1 MMNLNP
7 HASADYLPVS
17 VLRPV
22 GLASGESRVSEE
34 QLVRKI
40 RVPARTDV
48 ESPVP
53 SLKVYPLYAPE
64 QLAELV
70 EAYSA
75 LDLSDEMRE
84 RHIDLL
90 NHVQRD
96 LRSHEVVR
104 ADASGALQGF
114 VTIRRGI
121 EYVSSQDGSPIV
133 VRMIHDVLDTFEN
146 AEGVLDVITAAST
159 VMVLSDV
166 YHLHRSASDIA
177 ADAIG
182 SPWDDDDFSL
192 EGKSEEVPSVRVECH
207 IKGRAGAQDEFV
219 RALGETIETY
229 SGHLGDFDEVSGM
242 AGPAYVVG
250 PFFPGIWFT
259 EDQVEQRQ
267 DTHEDLRRREILR
280 TASLI
285 AYSDIRRVRPNGD
298 RTILPGLRVPTLVAE
313 YASPEV
319 MDIASLALDP
329 NELHPATVFG
339 TDLSDIRMAQI
350 NVADLQDRSY
360 CAFVG
365 IRRTLSLILEAG
377 FMSPLL
383 LDIRVCHTLGSAYL
397 DDIAERIAEIMMEQ
411 AVSDLTSLTTSLA
424 GYEGQI
430 QVRFRVPEHLLQAAE
445 DVVSEDWPQARQAV
459 PERSQGHEFL
469 TPIVMEDKL
478 WPHQGE
484 PYVPTLLFRPMPSEI
499 EVESEPLYFAV
510 EELCNRMIDDVD
522 AEVER
527 IEVLR
532 FQEDGADWIEIE
544 ELAPFACV
552 EPFLLLRA
560 WVKGV
565 ALPAIVSTLTMK
577 TETLQNFRMADL
589 VRDFAHTLGSLEYDW
604 TMPAPMPASVTDLT
618 DAARKI
624 FSRSEIFVAPLYLV
638 ALATDHSYMIFGDDL
653 GLDGREQI
661 ARCCQLAEGGDAQF
675 AEVFLGPPS
684 TEFMV
689 AVRDDLR
696 VGRREGVEAV
706 LATFLAR
713 RVHQLLESGEGDESS
728 ALVSFLA
735 RLYVRK
741 ALGPPE
747 VDFVEI
753 AKAEDLIED
762 LGSADLSP
770 IDPETLRAIIGS
782 ARAFTPPPNGAPIYA
797 VTAAIAEAY
806 ENLLDE
812 LYKKPTSV

>member
-1 MMNLNP
+1 MDPNYESP
-7 HASADYLPVS
+7 ADILPVT

-22 GLASGESRVSEE
+22 GLASAQSRLSEE
-34 QLVRKI
+34 QFLQKI
-40 RVPARTDV
+40 QVPARTDV
-48 ESPVP
+48 ESPVE
-53 SLKVYPLYAPE
+53 SLEVYPLYEPE
-64 QLAELV
+64 QMAELV

-75 LDLSDEMRE
+75 LELSDETKE

-90 NHVQRD
+90 SHVQRD
-96 LRSHEVVR
+96 LRTHAVVR
-104 ADASGALQGF
+104 ADAAGVLQGF

-121 EYVSSQDGSPIV
+121 EYVSSQNGNPTVI
-133 VRMIHDVLDTFEN
+133 RMIHDVLDTFEN
-146 AEGVLDVITAAST
+146 AEGVLEVITAACT

-177 ADAIG
+177 ADVAG
-182 SPWDDDDFSL
+182 APWEDDDFGL
-192 EGKSEEVPSVRVECH
+192 EGLSEEVSSVRVECH

-229 SGHLGDFDEVSGM
+229 SGHLGDFDELSGM

-259 EDQVEQRQ
+259 EDQAQQGQ

-285 AYSDIRRVRPNGD
+285 AYSDIRRVRPNED
-298 RTILPGLRVPTLVAE
+298 RTILPGLRIPTLVAE

-329 NELHPATVFG
+329 NEPHPATVFG

-350 NVADLQDRSY
+350 SVAELQDRSY

-365 IRRTLSLILEAG
+365 IRRTLSLTLEAG
-377 FMSPLL
+377 FMSPLM
-383 LDIRVCHTLGSAYL
+383 LDIKVCHTLGSAYL

-424 GYEGQI
+424 GYEGRI
-430 QVRFRVPEHLLQAAE
+430 QVRFRVPEHLLQATE
-445 DVVSEDWPQARQAV
+445 DVVSEDWHQARQAV

-469 TPIVMEDKL
+469 TPIVMEDRL

-499 EVESEPLYFAV
+499 EIEREPLYFAV

-532 FQEDGADWIEIE
+532 LQEDGIDWIELE

-589 VRDFAHTLGSLEYDW
+589 VRDFAHTLGSNEYDW
-604 TMPAPMPASVTDLT
+604 TRPLPLPSSVTELT
-618 DAARKI
+618 EAARKI
-624 FSRSEIFVAPLYLV
+624 FRRSEIYVAPLYLV
-638 ALATDHSYMIFGDDL
+638 TLAADQSYMIFGDDL
-653 GLDGREQI
+653 DLDGREQI
-661 ARCCQLAEGGDAQF
+661 ARCCQLSEGSDGQF
-675 AEVFLGPPS
+675 AEPFLGPPS

-696 VGRREGVEAV
+696 VGQRKGVEAV

-713 RVHQLLESGEGDESS
+713 RVHELLESGEGNESS

-735 RLYVRK
+735 RLYVRT

-747 VDFVEI
+747 MDFGEI
-753 AKAEDLIED
+753 AKAEDLIEEFE
-762 LGSADLSP
+762 SAGLDP
-770 IDPETLRAIIGS
+770 VDPELLRSVIG
-782 ARAFTPPPNGAPIYA
+782 ARRSLTPPIGGAPIYA
-797 VTAAIAEAY
+797 ITAAIAEAY
-806 ENLLDE
+806 EDLLEE
-812 LYKKPTSV
+812 L

>member
-1 MMNLNP
+1 MNDPNP
-7 HASADYLPVS
+7 QTAAEFLPVS

-22 GLASGESRVSEE
+22 GLASDRHRLSEE
-34 QLVRKI
+34 QLVQKI
-40 RVPARTDV
+40 KVPARTDV

-53 SLKVYPLYAPE
+53 SFAVYPLYEPD
-64 QLAELV
+64 QLGELI

-75 LDLSDEMRE
+75 LELSEEMRE

-96 LRSHEVVR
+96 LRTHAVVR
-104 ADASGALQGF
+104 ADASGVLQGF

-121 EYVSSQDGSPIV
+121 EYVSSRDGSPIV
-133 VRMIHDVLDTFEN
+133 IRMIHDVLDTFEN
-146 AEGVLDVITAAST
+146 AHGVLDVITAACT

-177 ADAIG
+177 SDVAG
-182 SPWDDDDFSL
+182 VPWEHDDFSP
-192 EGKSEEVPSVRVECH
+192 EGESEEVPSVRVECH

-259 EDQVEQRQ
+259 EDQAQQGQ

-285 AYSDIRRVRPNGD
+285 AYSDIRRVRPNED
-298 RTILPGLRVPTLVAE
+298 RTILPGLRIPTLVAE

-329 NELHPATVFG
+329 NEPHPATVFG

-365 IRRTLSLILEAG
+365 IRRTLSLTLEAG
-377 FMSPLL
+377 FMSPLM
-383 LDIRVCHTLGSAYL
+383 LDIKVCHTLGSAYL
-397 DDIAERIAEIMMEQ
+397 DDIAQRIAEIMMEQ

-424 GYEGQI
+424 GYEGRI
-430 QVRFRVPEHLLQAAE
+430 QVRFRVPEHLLQATE
-445 DVVSEDWPQARQAV
+445 DVVSEDWSQARQAV
-459 PERSQGHEFL
+459 PERSPGHEFL
-469 TPIVMEDKL
+469 TPIVVKDRL

-484 PYVPTLLFRPMPSEI
+484 PYAPTLLFRPMPSEI
-499 EVESEPLYFAV
+499 EVEREPLYFAV

-532 FQEDGADWIEIE
+532 LQEDGVDWIELE

-589 VRDFAHTLGSLEYDW
+589 VRDFAHTLGSNEYDW
-604 TMPAPMPASVTDLT
+604 ARPLPLPSSVTELT
-618 DAARKI
+618 EAARKI
-624 FSRSEIFVAPLYLV
+624 FRRSEIYVAPLYLV
-638 ALATDHSYMIFGDDL
+638 ALAADQSYMIFGDDL
-653 GLDGREQI
+653 DLDGREQI
-661 ARCCQLAEGGDAQF
+661 ARCCQLSEGSDANF
-675 AEVFLGPPS
+675 AEPLLGPPS

-696 VGRREGVEAV
+696 VGQRKGVDAV

-713 RVHQLLESGEGDESS
+713 RVHELLESGEGSKSS
-728 ALVSFLA
+728 ALVSVLA
-735 RLYVRK
+735 RIYIRK

-747 VDFVEI
+747 IDFVEI
-753 AKAEDLIED
+753 AQAEDLIED
-762 LGSADLSP
+762 LEAADLSP
-770 IDPETLRAIIGS
+770 VEAEMLKTIIG
-782 ARAFTPPPNGAPIYA
+782 AAPTFTPPPGGAPIYA
-797 VTAAIAEAY
+797 ITAGVAHAY
-806 ENLLDE
+806 EELLEE
-812 LYKKPTSV
+812 LDKKPAIT